1 MEHRLRPPY
10 TAYELLLI
18 DADLVHLQR
27 VVPLEVAASNPVFPF
42 LYWQR
47 RVTLILE
54 TRHLFPAQLAVASA
68 LLDLIESTNTGD
80 RLLAKAS

>member
-1 MEHRLRPPY
+1 MDYHLRPPY

-18 DADLVHLQR
+18 DAELVHLQR
-27 VVPLEVAASNPVFPF
+27 VVPLEVAASNPVLPL

-47 RVTLILE
+47 RVTRILAA
-54 TRHLFPAQLAVASA
+54 RHPLPAQLAVASA
-68 LLDLIESTNTGD
+68 LLDVIESANTGD